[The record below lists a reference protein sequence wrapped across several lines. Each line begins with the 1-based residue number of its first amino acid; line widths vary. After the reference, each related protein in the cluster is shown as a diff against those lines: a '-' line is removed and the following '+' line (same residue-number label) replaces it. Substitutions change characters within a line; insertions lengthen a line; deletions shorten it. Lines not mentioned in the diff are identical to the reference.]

1 MFTWKLPA
9 GEDTTP
15 HHADPAQHPVL
26 AVVKSNPVRGD
37 VVIKNKMGA
46 LAGCVVL
53 ALGIAACGSSEKS
66 SSSSSSSTA
75 ASTASSTPSTT
86 ATAVS
91 AGSGTIS
98 GAGSTFAAPVYEQ
111 WASSLSGL
119 TVNYQAVGSGAGIT
133 AVESKTVDFGA
144 SDPPLKAADEEA
156 IAKNG
161 STAVQIPM
169 FLGAITVSYNLPGVK
184 TGLKLDGKTIADI
197 YLGKVKTWDD
207 TEIKALNPGVTLPS
221 TSITVIHRS
230 DSSGTTAGFT
240 GFLAA
245 VDPEF
250 KSKVGEGKDVQ
261 WPTGTGAKGNAGV
274 AGAVQQT
281 TGAIGYVEQAYALE
295 HKFTYASVKNKAGAF
310 VEPTLASTS
319 AAAQGVAVPAN
330 LGIKIS
336 NPAGAASY
344 PITSQTFVVV
354 SKDMC
359 KAGIPGGEGAAK
371 GVVKFLDYG
380 LGEGQKILGQA
391 DYAALP
397 AAILAKSKAAVAGLQ
412 CNGASLGG

>member
-1 MFTWKLPA
+1 
-9 GEDTTP
+9 
-15 HHADPAQHPVL
+15 
-26 AVVKSNPVRGD
+26 
-37 VVIKNKMGA
+37 VIKNKMGA

-53 ALGIAACGSSEKS
+53 ALGLAACGSSS
-66 SSSSSSSTA
+66 SPTTSSTA
-75 ASTASSTPSTT
+75 SSTASSTPSTT
-86 ATAVS
+86 ATTVA

-144 SDPPLKAADEEA
+144 SDPPLKPEDEEA

-197 YLGKVKTWDD
+197 YLGTVKTWNDP
-207 TEIKALNPGVTLPS
+207 EIKALNPGVNLPS
-221 TSITVIHRS
+221 TAITVIHRS
-230 DSSGTTAGFT
+230 DSSGTTSGFT

-281 TGAIGYVEQAYALE
+281 TGAVGYVEQAYALE
-295 HKFTYASVKNKAGAF
+295 HKFTYAAVKNKAGAF

-319 AAAQGVAVPAN
+319 AAAQGVTVPAN

-336 NPAGAASY
+336 NPGGAGSY

-371 GVVKFLDYG
+371 GVVKFLEYG
-380 LGEGQKILGQA
+380 LGQGQSILSQA

-397 AAILAKSKAAVAGLQ
+397 AAILAKSKEAVAGLQ
-412 CNGASLGG
+412 CNGTPLGG